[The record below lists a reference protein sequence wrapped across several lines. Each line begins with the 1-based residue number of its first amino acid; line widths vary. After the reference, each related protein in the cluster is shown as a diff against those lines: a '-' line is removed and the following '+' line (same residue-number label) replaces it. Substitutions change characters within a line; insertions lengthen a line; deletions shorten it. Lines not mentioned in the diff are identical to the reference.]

1 MLITWKFVS
10 CLLILLIQYCS
21 TFSANSGPN
30 SSKCRMLY
38 CSVTSLE
45 NPVRNFD
52 FSAVCDSGSA
62 KIKLFKENISY
73 FLSSCI
79 PVVNVRTI
87 LTFGGRSLGIHE
99 VAPFWWEFTKKIS
112 MASATMYR
120 SIYIKVAKSTIF
132 YTVYENHR
140 KSLIQHCERSE
151 LGLHFELPKVRGR
164 SFLIGQKLV
173 ENAKN
178 LSNFQTMW
186 SVWIS
191 L

>member
-112 MASATMYR
+112 MASATMY
-120 SIYIKVAKSTIF
+120 SIYIKVAKSTIL
-132 YTVYENHR
+132 YTVYENQR
-140 KSLIQHCERSE
+140 KSLIKTLRAKRVVFTFFT
-151 LGLHFELPKVRGR
+151 LKMPKMVNLA
-164 SFLIGQKLV
+164 SFWKPKLEVKQCYQIGQLTLIV
-173 ENAKN
+173 DH
-178 LSNFQTMW
+178 
-186 SVWIS
+186 
-191 L
+191 